1 MMGAMAAGRP
11 VLALL
16 AYLALD
22 FANPLM
28 PGAVDFVQGTV
39 PAVGAERARSTERVA
54 METPTPHD
62 PPPPPVPSL
71 ALPGP
76 PARATIVPA
85 PIAGAAPPA
94 APEGQDRTGGTEAQ
108 G

>member
-1 MMGAMAAGRP
+1 MMGAMAAGRLA
-11 VLALL
+11 LALL

-76 PARATIVPA
+76 PARAPLPRRPPRVPGRCRPRARSGPA
-85 PIAGAAPPA
+85 PAA
-94 APEGQDRTGGTEAQ
+94 DDH
-108 G
+108 

>member
-1 MMGAMAAGRP
+1 MMGTMAAGHP

-28 PGAVDFVQGTV
+28 PGAVDFAQGTI
-39 PAVGAERARSTERVA
+39 PAVGAERARSPERVA

-62 PPPPPVPSL
+62 QPPSPAPSL
-71 ALPGP
+71 ALPGR
-76 PARATIVPA
+76 PARAPLPRRPPRVPGRRRPRARSGPA
-85 PIAGAAPPA
+85 PAA
-94 APEGQDRTGGTEAQ
+94 DDH
-108 G
+108 